1 MVLITIL
8 NDGTI
13 ITIAYDNV
21 VPGSEP
27 EKWHLRRV
35 YLESALLGG
44 VACVSSLVLL
54 WIAMNSNG
62 DMDAFRDWFHL
73 EPLNYND
80 FYIYKRSAEAEYN
93 RCSVCAKCF

>member
-1 MVLITIL
+1 MPISTTTGVPSRFALPSYFKLPVIALVLITIL

-44 VACVSSLVLL
+44 VACVSSLCYGYDEQQRKYDVFLL
-54 WIAMNSNG
+54 
-62 DMDAFRDWFHL
+62 
-73 EPLNYND
+73 
-80 FYIYKRSAEAEYN
+80 
-93 RCSVCAKCF
+93 V

>member
-1 MVLITIL
+1 MITIL

-54 WIAMNSNG
+54 WVAMNSNG
-62 DMDAFRDWFHL
+62 NMDAFRDWFGL
-73 EPLNYND
+73 EPLNYNQVKCLM
-80 FYIYKRSAEAEYN
+80 YLKIY
-93 RCSVCAKCF
+93 